1 MTDPIEQLM
10 HEHQEGLA
18 ALDRLEKDARQVA
31 AEGLSPATREAMGQA
46 ISFINGEIRGHNEKE
61 EEVLFPALAPFLPNP
76 GGPVDV
82 MLAEHRDLWTLND
95 RLVTALAEPSPDRAN
110 LSQTALGIVQLLR
123 SHISKEDNILY
134 PMARRFL
141 GEEGL
146 AEVARKVEALQ
157 K

>member
-18 ALDRLEKDARQVA
+18 ALDRLQEAAQQVT
-31 AEGLSPATREAMGQA
+31 AEGLSPATRKVMEQA
-46 ISFINGEIRGHNEKE
+46 IDFINGEIRGHNEKE
-61 EEVLFPALAPFLPNP
+61 EKVLFPALGNYLPSP

-82 MLAEHRDLWTLND
+82 MLAEHRELWTLND
-95 RLVTALAEPSPDRAN
+95 RLVNLLAESSPDRAA
-110 LSQTALGIVQLLR
+110 LTQTALGIVALLR
-123 SHISKEDNILY
+123 GHIHKEDNVLY

-141 GEEGL
+141 GEQGL

-157 K
+157 G